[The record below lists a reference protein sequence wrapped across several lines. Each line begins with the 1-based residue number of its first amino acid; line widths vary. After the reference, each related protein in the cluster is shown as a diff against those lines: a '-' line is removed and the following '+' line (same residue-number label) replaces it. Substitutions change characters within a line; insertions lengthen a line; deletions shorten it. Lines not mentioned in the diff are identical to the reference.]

1 MFIQTSWGNKKRA
14 YELVVIT
21 FLQRSLRPLS
31 KAEKPREPHFLRAVP
46 AQTAP
51 KFCAG
56 CTVFTNGRLLAAH
69 PAREARGQFP
79 RSRTSRSPSLRG
91 WTAQS
96 SRGTVRQQN
105 KRRQRRQRGPYR
117 PGRDRHGA
125 PGSTAPAGV
134 SVRGPTARGPG
145 RQTRQGRKEPPPEPD
160 GGLRPT
166 RPGRPQAPP
175 ASKGKPLL
183 SYLGRPGFAEAV
195 LSSGSVAK
203 RCPSGHCR
211 KDSSPPGAP
220 QRPPSLVRGL
230 GGAGPGTTPA
240 HPAPPTNL
248 RCFPRRGLRPALRPE
263 AEAAHFRGGAAA
275 ARPGR
280 AAPRFGAPRNRQ
292 SPARAQPRRRGPVIA
307 TESADPPSLE
317 GAARGSARVW
327 RRLAPSSVRLLHP
340 GRPSVASGLRAE
352 PGNRDLGLESRHPLL
367 CAGPCPFRGSTGRAG
382 AVDPGLVAASWIKR
396 PFCPGQRRRPL
407 RVCSRGWDMHA
418 HNDFF
423 FF

>member
-160 GGLRPT
+160 GGLARHGPAARKRPRRRRGSRFSVT
-166 RPGRPQAPP
+166 SDGLASRRPLSLFRAPP
-175 ASKGKPLL
+175 QNADLP
-183 SYLGRPGFAEAV
+183 ATV
-195 LSSGSVAK
+195 
-203 RCPSGHCR
+203 
-211 KDSSPPGAP
+211 
-220 QRPPSLVRGL
+220 VR
-230 GGAGPGTTPA
+230 TV
-240 HPAPPTNL
+240 
-248 RCFPRRGLRPALRPE
+248 LRPA
-263 AEAAHFRGGAAA
+263 
-275 ARPGR
+275 
-280 AAPRFGAPRNRQ
+280 
-292 SPARAQPRRRGPVIA
+292 
-307 TESADPPSLE
+307 
-317 GAARGSARVW
+317 
-327 RRLAPSSVRLLHP
+327 
-340 GRPSVASGLRAE
+340 
-352 PGNRDLGLESRHPLL
+352 
-367 CAGPCPFRGSTGRAG
+367 
-382 AVDPGLVAASWIKR
+382 
-396 PFCPGQRRRPL
+396 PL
-407 RVCSRGWDMHA
+407 RGRRA
-418 HNDFF
+418 
-423 FF
+423 